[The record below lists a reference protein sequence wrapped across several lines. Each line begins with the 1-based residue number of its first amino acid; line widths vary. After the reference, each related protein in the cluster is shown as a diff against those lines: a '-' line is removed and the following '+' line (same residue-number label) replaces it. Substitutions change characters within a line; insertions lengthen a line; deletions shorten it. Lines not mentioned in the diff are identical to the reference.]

1 MVSNSTS
8 SYLKMVLTLI
18 SNPKILL
25 PNQELIRPII
35 LIMGIGNQSLS
46 IIVEI
51 MLIVEMHFII
61 EIQFIIK
68 ILFTKSIR

>member
-51 MLIVEMHFII
+51 MLIEMHFII